1 MLGGVAAARAPPS
14 ASGLPAR
21 TASGSPLGVPDVQA
35 WDSSAEVPRHVV
47 RRGVLGGRSFSNPW
61 PAGGLGKGPGEVFR
75 LLRTPRPAVASAGE
89 LSGALAPVAYDVAGA
104 AAQRAGDPL
113 RATWISHATVLVQVG
128 GRVVL
133 TDPVFGRAGPFESW
147 GPVARFAPPP
157 VAAEGLGVRVDVV
170 LISHLHYDH
179 LSLSSARTINKQAGG
194 PPLWVVPLGLRSLI
208 ERTGARD
215 VVELGWWDSIE
226 LAAAG
231 PGGGGGGAPGA
242 AAAAAA
248 AADNTDDDAGA
259 ALPLRVTMI
268 PAQHWS
274 SRYGWDRNAT
284 LWGGF
289 VVASAR
295 ERFLFAGDTGY
306 VPGLYKQVRELL
318 GPIDLAA
325 LPIGAYAPRSFMAD
339 QHCDP
344 EEAVK
349 MHLELGAARSL
360 AIHWGTFPMA
370 WDGPLEAPRLLVR
383 AARRAGAAALGFE
396 VLRHGES
403 VVLGRARSVPCCWLA
418 ELDAEAIGEAKG
430 EAKGA
435 AGGPDGAGAAPGRL

>member
-1 MLGGVAAARAPPS
+1 
-14 ASGLPAR
+14 
-21 TASGSPLGVPDVQA
+21 
-35 WDSSAEVPRHVV
+35 VV

-61 PAGGLGKGPGEVFR
+61 AAGSLGKSPGDVFR
-75 LLRTPRPAVASAGE
+75 LLRTPRPAVASASE
-89 LSGALAPVAYDVAGA
+89 LSGALAPVEYDVAGA
-104 AAQRAGDPL
+104 KAQRPDDPL
-113 RATWISHATVLVQVG
+113 RATWISHATVLVQLG
-128 GRVVL
+128 GRVLL

-157 VAAEGLGVRVDVV
+157 VAVEGLGVRVDVV
-170 LISHLHYDH
+170 LISHSHYDH
-179 LSLSSARTINKQAGG
+179 LSLSSARAINKQAGG
-194 PPLWVVPLGLRSLI
+194 PPLWVVPLGLRSLV
-208 ERTGARD
+208 ERVGARD
-215 VVELGWWDSIE
+215 VVELGWWDSID
-226 LAAAG
+226 LP
-231 PGGGGGGAPGA
+231 PGGSCLSAGVESESG
-242 AAAAAA
+242 
-248 AADNTDDDAGA
+248 DSDAG

-274 SRYGWDRNAT
+274 SRYGWDRNET

-295 ERFLFAGDTGY
+295 ERFLFAGDTGF
-306 VPGLYKQVRELL
+306 VPGLYKQVREQL
-318 GPIDLAA
+318 GPVDLAA
-325 LPIGAYAPRSFMAD
+325 LPIGAYAPRFFMAD

-383 AARRAGAAALGFE
+383 AVRRAGAAASGFE

-403 VVLGRARSVPCCWLA
+403 VVLGRARRVQCGWLA
-418 ELDAEAIGEAKG
+418 ELDREIPAKD
-430 EAKGA
+430 E
-435 AGGPDGAGAAPGRL
+435 AGARGPPAADGGVPGRL

>member
-1 MLGGVAAARAPPS
+1 MLGGVAAARAPAS
-14 ASGLPAR
+14 AAASALLAR
-21 TASGSPLGVPDVQA
+21 TASGSLLGVPDVQA

-47 RRGVLGGRSFSNPW
+47 RRGVLGRRSFSNPW
-61 PAGGLGKGPGEVFR
+61 PAGGLGKSPGEVFR
-75 LLRTPRPAVASAGE
+75 LLRTPRPAVASASE
-89 LSGALAPVAYDVAGA
+89 LSGVLAPMAYDVAGA

-113 RATWISHATVLVQVG
+113 RVTWISHATVLVQLG
-128 GRVVL
+128 GRVLL

-147 GPVARFAPPP
+147 GPVSRFAPPP
-157 VAAEGLGVRVDVV
+157 VAVEGLGVRVDVV

-194 PPLWVVPLGLRSLI
+194 PPLWIVPLGLRSLI

-215 VVELGWWDSIE
+215 VVELGWWDSTD
-226 LAAAG
+226 LAPG
-231 PGGGGGGAPGA
+231 PGGGAPGA
-242 AAAAAA
+242 DTDAAAA
-248 AADNTDDDAGA
+248 AADADAGA

-318 GPIDLAA
+318 GPVDLAA
-325 LPIGAYAPRSFMAD
+325 LPIGAYAPRFFMKD

-349 MHLELGAARSL
+349 MHLELGAVRSL
-360 AIHWGTFPMA
+360 AIHWGTFHMA

-383 AARRAGAAALGFE
+383 AARRAGAAASGFE

-403 VVLGRARSVPCCWLA
+403 VVLGRVRSVPCCWLA
-418 ELDAEAIGEAKG
+418 ELDAEAKG
-430 EAKGA
+430 EAAAAAA
-435 AGGPDGAGAAPGRL
+435 AGGPDGADAAPGRL